1 MPEPAERFLPED
13 VLFPPAGR
21 TPEGSFERL
30 VRRLLQAM
38 LQADEAALRRE
49 LL

>member
-1 MPEPAERFLPED
+1 MPEQRFLPED

-21 TPEGSFERL
+21 MPEESFERL

-38 LQADEAALRRE
+38 PNVDEAALRME